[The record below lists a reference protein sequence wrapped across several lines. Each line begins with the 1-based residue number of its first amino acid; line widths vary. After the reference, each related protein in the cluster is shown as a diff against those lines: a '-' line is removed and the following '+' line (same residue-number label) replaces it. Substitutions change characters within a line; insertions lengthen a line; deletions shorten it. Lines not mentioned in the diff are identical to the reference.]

1 MVLLQGIDIFGAL
14 QGNDLFVTISFILLI
29 IYFLWFYAWGKKQI
43 GTKLGVLLAIFLTYA
58 IFWLYPDLIWV
69 PVFLF
74 LLMTFGKDILERIQK
89 K

>member
-1 MVLLQGIDIFGAL
+1 MVLLEIDIFGAL
-14 QGNDLFVTISFILLI
+14 AGNDLFLTFSFILLI